1 MDLHSERY
9 SQAKEEINKAL
20 IQEYILKN
28 PGVREQDVIMMN
40 QNGKLIFSDLS
51 SVLAEMKVRKD
62 FDASVI
68 HTEKMTASLAVQ
80 ENQRWQECYDSA
92 TQSKLMVDCL
102 NSSPFNLFDQNQW
115 SEEHEYLRR
124 KESASAK
131 ATVKVEEQKQEIV
144 KFRNEKVSI
153 HSSRGRTAIISYL
166 QWVIQQLRVLH
177 QLLKKEIGYSELF
190 ETSASQFVEVN
201 FESLKNETEPFT
213 ILNKIFQTLTG
224 NQTPTIQFDDVSDLN
239 RQVLVE
245 TKKTLSSAVD
255 KLSKK
260 VKDKRKAFQVIWTSI
275 TELTETVRGLEEL
288 NRLDAAEEAEIPPK
302 KVLTEKSSTRRMARF
317 GQTRKR

>member
-1 MDLHSERY
+1 MGLQSEHY
-9 SQAKEEINKAL
+9 NQAKEEINKAL
-20 IQEYILKN
+20 IQEYILRN

-40 QNGKLIFSDLS
+40 QDGKLIFSDLS
-51 SVLAEMKVRKD
+51 SVLAEMKTRKD

-115 SEEHEYLRR
+115 AEEHEYLRR

-131 ATVKVEEQKQEIV
+131 ATVKIEEQKLEIL

-153 HSSRGRTAIISYL
+153 HSSRGRTTIISYL

-190 ETSASQFVEVN
+190 ETSASQFIEVN
-201 FESLKNETEPFT
+201 LASLKNEPEPFS
-213 ILNKIFQTLTG
+213 ILNKIFQTLSG
-224 NQTPTIQFDDVSDLN
+224 NQAPAIQFGDVSDLN
-239 RQVLVE
+239 RQVLIE
-245 TKKTLSSAVD
+245 TKKTLTSAVD

-260 VKDKRKAFQVIWTSI
+260 VTDKRKAFQIIWTSI
-275 TELTETVRGLEEL
+275 TALTETVKGLEEL
-288 NRLDAAEEAEIPPK
+288 NRLDAD
-302 KVLTEKSSTRRMARF
+302 EKAAIQESINAKPLTRRMARF
-317 GQTRKR
+317 GQSRKR